1 MKLVTKSFL
10 IYFGISV
17 PILVGIVWFLN
28 AALHSEFEE
37 DEHEKVR
44 IEQRQVT
51 ISLEGENLN
60 KKHVISTDGLS
71 RVEPIKQLPALK
83 HQIHDTLIYDAAEK
97 EFVPYKIYVSYHV
110 FGNQPIKMTIVK
122 DQHATDEMVEN
133 LTVSIAIVLG
143 IMVLLFFGVNIYIS
157 KVVWKPFY
165 KTIGQLKNYAVH
177 QHKND
182 LFETSSTT
190 EFNQLNKELNE
201 MTKAVYHVYSE
212 QKEFTENASHELQTP
227 LAVIQTNL
235 DLLMQS
241 NKLGNNEME
250 IIERLETATIKL
262 KNLNRA
268 LLLLTKIDN
277 KQFTQKRKINLN
289 NLIGR
294 TLGQFQEQIELKQLS
309 FTYLND
315 SDPSI
320 LMDPTLAEIL
330 VYNLIQNAVRH
341 NFQGGS
347 IEVNLTNE
355 KLIVKNTGEQ
365 LTIPIDELFQRFK
378 KNDAAQESMGLGL
391 SIVKRIVETE
401 EMQIDYSMVD
411 SQHIFEL
418 SFNGKLV

>member
-51 ISLEGENLN
+51 ISLKGENLN

-71 RVEPIKQLPALK
+71 QVEPITQLPALK
-83 HQIHDTLIYDAAEK
+83 HQIHDTLIYDAAEQ
-97 EFVPYKIYVSYHV
+97 ELVPYKIYVSYHV
-110 FGNQPIKMTIVK
+110 IGNQPIKISIVK

-143 IMVLLFFGVNIYIS
+143 IMFLLFFGVNIYIS

-165 KTIGQLKNYAVH
+165 KTIALLKNYNVH
-177 QHKND
+177 HHQND
-182 LFETSSTT
+182 LFKETSTT
-190 EFNQLNKELNE
+190 EFSQLNEELNE
-201 MTKAVYHVYSE
+201 MTRAVHNVYLE

-235 DLLMQS
+235 ELLMQS
-241 NKLGNNEME
+241 ENLGKNEME
-250 IIERLETATIKL
+250 SIEKIESATIKL

-277 KQFTQKRKINLN
+277 QQFTQRRKINLN
-289 NLIGR
+289 DLIR
-294 TLGQFQEQIELKQLS
+294 HILIQFQDQIEYKQLS
-309 FTYLND
+309 VTCMND

-320 LMDPTLAEIL
+320 LMDPLLAEIL
-330 VYNLIQNAVRH
+330 IANLIQNAVRH
-341 NFQGGS
+341 NFQSGS
-347 IEVNLTNE
+347 IEVKLTNE
-355 KLIVKNTGEQ
+355 KLVIKNSGEQ
-365 LTIPIDELFQRFK
+365 LSIPTEELFERFK
-378 KNDAAQESMGLGL
+378 KNDASQESIGLGL
-391 SIVKRIVETE
+391 SIVKRIVESE
-401 EMQIDYSMVD
+401 EMQIEYSMVD

-418 SFNGKLV
+418 SFKGKLV